1 MKNKILSTVKM
12 KRILSYLPFI
22 CILLIAGC
30 IKTEDRCPTYRLPAE
45 TQTGQNTVG
54 CLIDDVVMVPKRGGG
69 GGFIIVETKEF
80 SYNQETG
87 ELNLRVNFLAN
98 EKDYECGYP
107 RRLLILIAQEVF
119 SEGVIDPN
127 NYYIEIDIYP
137 ELFGRRK
144 IYRYERGMVDIS
156 SSIIITKLDTIANI
170 ISGSFDFEAFRGMPD
185 DYNPNDNLIITEG
198 RFDFNY
204 RQDGGTIRG
213 FTNED

>member
-1 MKNKILSTVKM
+1 MKTKILSTVKM

-22 CILLIAGC
+22 FILLIAGC
-30 IKTEDRCPTYRLPAE
+30 IKTEDRCPTYRLPNA

-54 CLIDDVVMVPKRGGG
+54 CLIDDVVMVPKRGDG

-107 RRLLILIAQEVF
+107 RRLLVLSAENVF
-119 SEGVIDPN
+119 IEGKIDPD
-127 NYYIEIDIYP
+127 NYYSRIDIHP
-137 ELFGRRK
+137 EFLGRLQ
-144 IYRYERGMVDIS
+144 IYRYDRRMNDIS
-156 SSIIITKLDTIANI
+156 SNIVITKLDTIANI
-170 ISGSFDFEAFRGMPD
+170 ISGSFNFEAFRGIHEDYDPD
-185 DYNPNDNLIITEG
+185 DILLITEG

-204 RQDGGTIRG
+204 RQDGGYIRG
-213 FTNED
+213 FSNED